1 MGYLQAQMRLGTR
14 QYGKG
19 FHCYSGHFQGF
30 LQGSCALI
38 RTRED
43 MGVNINHSKAQSAWR
58 PSEMV
63 SEFHGVNMAQ
73 SVILGSFES

>member
-1 MGYLQAQMRLGTR
+1 MPSTQDRLRSNQLIFFQCMGYLQAHMRLGTR

-30 LQGSCALI
+30 LQGSWALI

-43 MGVNINHSKAQSAWR
+43 MGVNINHSKAQGAWR
-58 PSEMV
+58 RAL
-63 SEFHGVNMAQ
+63 F
-73 SVILGSFES
+73 